1 MTISCLEKLSNSES
15 LTLSAL
21 HYLCFIKWSLCTAFV
36 LSDCIYVHV
45 SLFCR
50 IFTGV
55 NYYQELFFTKCLAY
69 YCRWNCLLMYKKFDD
84 IILIICRS
92 FCRTFI
98 NYTFHI
104 SPFPCSLYL
113 HNQLLSHFL
122 PCKVKKKT
130 HFSSLCLL
138 TTIQI
143 PHKKTDYDSIM
154 TRVIHYTPTQ
164 KSPGPRLLFS
174 CLSLL
179 SLHYVFIFSTH
190 YFPLPLSLPLSLF

>member
-1 MTISCLEKLSNSES
+1 
-15 LTLSAL
+15 
-21 HYLCFIKWSLCTAFV
+21 
-36 LSDCIYVHV
+36 
-45 SLFCR
+45 
-50 IFTGV
+50 
-55 NYYQELFFTKCLAY
+55 
-69 YCRWNCLLMYKKFDD
+69 MYKKFDD

-104 SPFPCSLYL
+104 SQFPCSLYL

-164 KSPGPRLLFS
+164 QKVLDHVYFSLAFLFYLYIMYSFSPLTISPFL
-174 CLSLL
+174 CLSLSLPFKDTKSQCRRVL
-179 SLHYVFIFSTH
+179 SLRSW
-190 YFPLPLSLPLSLF
+190 P